1 MSKLSVG
8 MGATF
13 RPLISSDVSE
23 SVRSL
28 WERFRIYLSSL
39 SCLYVGVCGRGSL
52 FVLSVG
58 EEVGCVLWGLLS
70 LFCLLFL
77 LYPVV

>member
-39 SCLYVGVCGRGSL
+39 SCLYVGGLWEGEFVCLVS
-52 FVLSVG
+52 
-58 EEVGCVLWGLLS
+58 W
-70 LFCLLFL
+70 
-77 LYPVV
+77 